1 MNINTIKEHFSI
13 IRDERQS
20 AKVDYPLF
28 DILFG
33 SICAVIAGGQGWTDI
48 REYVL
53 GHHEWFLKQ
62 GLFEN
67 GVPVDDIFA
76 RLIAGIDP
84 AEFRDCFLGWMN
96 AVHTLTCGE
105 VVAIDGKTLR
115 GSYDRDDRQSTI
127 HMVSAYAS
135 ANQLV
140 LGQLKTDNKSNEIT
154 AIPELIKMLDL
165 RGAVVTIDAMACQTK
180 IAKVITNKGG
190 DYLLAV
196 KGNQGKLSAAVQAA
210 FAPHRR
216 APIEKNTYHIEKQ
229 KGRVEARTCHVLKAC
244 ELEGDFSTWSRL
256 SSIVMVE
263 NYRAAKGKAPV
274 LEYRYYISSADLT
287 PEQAGNAIRAHWGI
301 ESMHWIL
308 DVSMREDACQIY
320 RENAAENL
328 AGLRHMALNMLRAE
342 PTKIS
347 VPMKQKRCMM
357 NPGFLE
363 QVLLAGFKL
372 AAKF

>member
-1 MNINTIKEHFSI
+1 MNIDTIKEHFSI

-53 GHHEWFLKQ
+53 GHHDWFLKRS
-62 GLFEN
+62 LFEK
-67 GVPVDDIFA
+67 GVPVDDTFA
-76 RLIAGIDP
+76 RLIASIDP
-84 AEFRDCFLGWMN
+84 AEFRDCFLAWMK
-96 AVHTLTCGE
+96 AVHKLTCGE

-115 GSYDRDDRQSTI
+115 GSYDRDDKRSAI

-140 LGQLKTDNKSNEIT
+140 LGQLKTDNKSNEII
-154 AIPELIKMLDL
+154 AIPALIKMLDL
-165 RGAVVTIDAMACQTK
+165 RGAIVTVDAMACQTK
-180 IAKVITNKGG
+180 IAKAITSKGG

-196 KGNQGKLSAAVQAA
+196 KGNQGNLAAAVQAA
-210 FAPHRR
+210 FTPYRR
-216 APIEKNTYHIEKQ
+216 APLDKTTCQIEKQ
-229 KGRVEARTCHVLKAC
+229 KGRVEARTCHVLNAR
-244 ELEGDFSTWSRL
+244 ELEGDFSTWSGL
-256 SSIVMVE
+256 TSIVMVE
-263 NYRAAKGKAPV
+263 NYRAAKGKEPE
-274 LEYRYYISSADLT
+274 LEYRYYISSAELT

-357 NPGFLE
+357 KPAFLE
-363 QVLLAGFKL
+363 QVLVAGFKSM
-372 AAKF
+372 AKP

>member
-1 MNINTIKEHFSI
+1 MKIDTIKEHFSI

-62 GLFEN
+62 GLFEK
-67 GVPVDDIFA
+67 GVPVDDTFA
-76 RLIAGIDP
+76 CLIASIDP
-84 AEFRDCFLGWMN
+84 AEFRDCFLSWMK
-96 AVHTLTCGE
+96 AVHKLTGGE
-105 VVAIDGKTLR
+105 VVSIDGKTLR
-115 GSYDRDDRQSTI
+115 GSYDRNDRQSTI
-127 HMVSAYAS
+127 HMVSAYAN

-140 LGQLKTDNKSNEIT
+140 LGQLKTDSKSNEIT
-154 AIPELIKMLDL
+154 AIPALITMLDL
-165 RGAVVTIDAMACQTK
+165 RGAIVTIDAMACQTK
-180 IAKVITNKGG
+180 IAKAITSKGG

-196 KGNQGKLSAAVQAA
+196 KGNQGTLAKAIQAA
-210 FAPHRR
+210 FAPYRR
-216 APIEKNTYHIEKQ
+216 APVDKATCQIEKQ
-229 KGRVEARTCHVLKAC
+229 KSRVEARTCHVLDAS
-244 ELEGDFSTWSRL
+244 ELEGDFSTWIGL
-256 SSIVMVE
+256 TCIVMVE
-263 NYRAAKGKAPV
+263 NYRAAKGKEPE
-274 LEYRYYISSADLT
+274 LEYRYYISSAKLS
-287 PEQAGNAIRAHWGI
+287 PEQAGSAIRAHWGI

-357 NPGFLE
+357 KTAFLE
-363 QVLLAGFKL
+363 QVLVAGFKSMV
-372 AAKF
+372 KS

>member
-1 MNINTIKEHFSI
+1 MKINAIKEHFSV

-53 GHHEWFLKQ
+53 GHHDWFLKQ

-67 GVPVDDIFA
+67 GVPVDDTFA
-76 RLIAGIDP
+76 RLIASIDP
-84 AEFRDCFLGWMN
+84 AEFRDCFVSWMK

-115 GSYDRDDRQSTI
+115 GSYDRDDRHSTI

-140 LGQLKTDNKSNEIT
+140 LGQIKTDSKSNEIT
-154 AIPELIKMLDL
+154 AIPALIGMLDL
-165 RGAVVTIDAMACQTK
+165 RGAIVTIDAMACQTK
-180 IAKVITNKGG
+180 IAKAVTDKGG

-196 KGNQGKLSAAVQAA
+196 KGNQGKLATAVQKA
-210 FAPHRR
+210 FAPNRR
-216 APIEKNTYHIEKQ
+216 APIDKSVCWVEKQ
-229 KGRVEARTCHVLKAC
+229 KSRVEARTCYVLDA
-244 ELEGDFSTWSRL
+244 EDLDGDFTAWSHLR
-256 SSIVMVE
+256 SIVMVE
-263 NYRAAKGKAPV
+263 NYRAPKGKEPE
-274 LEYRYYISSADLT
+274 LEYRYYISSADLS
-287 PEQAGNAIRAHWGI
+287 PAEAGSAIRAHWGI

-328 AGLRHMALNMLRAE
+328 AGLRHMSLNMLRAE

-357 NPGFLE
+357 NPTFLE
-363 QVLLAGFKL
+363 KVL
-372 AAKF
+372 AAGIASMAKS

>member
-1 MNINTIKEHFSI
+1 
-13 IRDERQS
+13 
-20 AKVDYPLF
+20 
-28 DILFG
+28 
-33 SICAVIAGGQGWTDI
+33 
-48 REYVL
+48 
-53 GHHEWFLKQ
+53 
-62 GLFEN
+62 
-67 GVPVDDIFA
+67 
-76 RLIAGIDP
+76 
-84 AEFRDCFLGWMN
+84 
-96 AVHTLTCGE
+96 
-105 VVAIDGKTLR
+105 
-115 GSYDRDDRQSTI
+115 
-127 HMVSAYAS
+127 
-135 ANQLV
+135 
-140 LGQLKTDNKSNEIT
+140 NKSNEIT

-165 RGAVVTIDAMACQTK
+165 RGALVTIDAMACQTK

>member
-1 MNINTIKEHFSI
+1 MNIDTIKEHFSI

-53 GHHEWFLKQ
+53 GHHEWFLKHN
-62 GLFEN
+62 LFEN
-67 GVPVDDIFA
+67 GVPVDDTFA
-76 RLIAGIDP
+76 RLIASIDP
-84 AEFRDCFLGWMN
+84 AEFRDCFLAWMK
-96 AVHTLTCGE
+96 AVHKLTSGE
-105 VVAIDGKTLR
+105 VIAIDGKTLR
-115 GSYDRDDRQSTI
+115 GSYDRDDRQSAI

-140 LGQLKTDNKSNEIT
+140 LGQLKTENKSNEIT
-154 AIPELIKMLDL
+154 AIPALIKMLDL
-165 RGAVVTIDAMACQTK
+165 RGAIVTIDAMACQTK
-180 IAKVITNKGG
+180 IAGVITSKGG

-196 KGNQGKLSAAVQAA
+196 KGNQGKLAAAVQAA
-210 FAPHRR
+210 FAPYRR
-216 APIEKNTYHIEKQ
+216 APVDEATCQIEKQ
-229 KGRVEARTCHVLKAC
+229 KGRVQARTCHVLNAS
-244 ELEGDFSTWSRL
+244 ELEGDFSAWSSL
-256 SSIVMVE
+256 TSIVMVE
-263 NYRAAKGKAPV
+263 NYRATKGKEPE
-274 LEYRYYISSADLT
+274 LEYRYYISSAELT

-328 AGLRHMALNMLRAE
+328 AGLRHMSLNMLRAE

-357 NPGFLE
+357 NPAFLE
-363 QVLLAGFKL
+363 QVLLAGF
-372 AAKF
+372 ASMAKS

>member
-1 MNINTIKEHFSI
+1 M
-13 IRDERQS
+13 RGDERQS

-67 GVPVDDIFA
+67 GVPVDDTFA
-76 RLIAGIDP
+76 RLIANIDP
-84 AEFRDCFLGWMN
+84 VEFRDSFLGWMN

-140 LGQLKTDNKSNEIT
+140 LGQLKTNKKSNEIT

-165 RGAVVTIDAMACQTK
+165 RGAIVTIDAMACQTK
-180 IAKVITNKGG
+180 IAKAITSKGG

-196 KGNQGKLSAAVQAA
+196 KGNQGKLSAAIQTA

-216 APIEKNTYHIEKQ
+216 APIDKTTYQIEKQ
-229 KGRVEARTCHVLKAC
+229 KGRIEARTCHVLKAS
-244 ELEGDFSTWSRL
+244 ELEGDFSTWSGL
-256 SSIVMVE
+256 ASIVMVE
-263 NYRAAKGKAPV
+263 NYRVAKGKAPV

-287 PEQAGNAIRAHWGI
+287 PKQAGNAIRAHWGI

-308 DVSMREDACQIY
+308 DVSMREDACQVY
-320 RENAAENL
+320 RQNAAENL

-357 NPGFLE
+357 NPRFLE
-363 QVLLAGFKL
+363 QVLVAGFKSMT
-372 AAKF
+372 KS

>member
-1 MNINTIKEHFSI
+1 MKIDTIKEHFSI

-62 GLFEN
+62 GLFEK
-67 GVPVDDIFA
+67 GVPVDDTFA
-76 RLIAGIDP
+76 RLIASIDP
-84 AEFRDCFLGWMN
+84 TEFRDCFLSWMK
-96 AVHTLTCGE
+96 AVHKLTCGE
-105 VVAIDGKTLR
+105 VVSIDGKTLR
-115 GSYDRDDRQSTI
+115 GSYDRNDRQSTI
-127 HMVSAYAS
+127 HMVSAYAN

-140 LGQLKTDNKSNEIT
+140 LGQLKTDSKSNEIT
-154 AIPELIKMLDL
+154 AIPALITMLDL
-165 RGAVVTIDAMACQTK
+165 RGAIVTIDAMACQTK
-180 IAKVITNKGG
+180 IAKAITNKGG

-196 KGNQGKLSAAVQAA
+196 KGNQGTLAKAIHAA
-210 FAPHRR
+210 FAPYRR
-216 APIEKNTYHIEKQ
+216 APIDKATCQIEKQ
-229 KGRVEARTCHVLKAC
+229 KSRVEGRTCHVLDAS
-244 ELEGDFSTWSRL
+244 ELEGDFSTWSGL
-256 SSIVMVE
+256 TCIVMVE
-263 NYRAAKGKAPV
+263 NYRAAKGKKPE
-274 LEYRYYISSADLT
+274 LEYRYYISSAELS
-287 PEQAGNAIRAHWGI
+287 PKQAGSTIRAHWGI

-357 NPGFLE
+357 KTAFLE
-363 QVLLAGFKL
+363 QVLVAGFKSMV
-372 AAKF
+372 KF